1 MPAEISML
9 AAYRC
14 RVDPRS
20 QSGNS
25 QAPEKRFF
33 FEKKNQKT
41 FAWLS
46 RTTRRQPRQ
55 SFCFFFRKE
64 ALSS

>member
-33 FEKKNQKT
+33 FEKKNQYSDSLRIR
-41 FAWLS
+41 FPLAA
-46 RTTRRQPRQ
+46 RRDID
-55 SFCFFFRKE
+55 S
-64 ALSS
+64 A